1 MGTDLLRVTYVTG
14 ENMSTNDKAR
24 LELHRRLEEVLGAEE
39 ASTLMSHIPPVT
51 WDQVAT
57 KDDLRALEASLR
69 SEISVS
75 ASGLR
80 AEMADLR
87 TEMAEL
93 RTELRTDMADL
104 RTELRTE
111 MADLRTDM
119 ADLRTELH
127 TGTATLRADISN
139 AITRQTRWMLGV
151 AVALTSVMITVTQLA
166 P

>member
-1 MGTDLLRVTYVTG
+1 
-14 ENMSTNDKAR
+14 MSTNDKAR
-24 LELHRRLEEVLGAEE
+24 LELHRRLEAVLGAEE

-57 KDDLRALEASLR
+57 KDDLRALEASFR

-80 AEMADLR
+80 AETADLR

-93 RTELRTDMADL
+93 RTEI
-104 RTELRTE
+104 
-111 MADLRTDM
+111 
-119 ADLRTELH
+119 H
-127 TGTATLRADISN
+127 TGTATLRTDISD

-151 AVALTSVMITVTQLA
+151 ALALTSVMITVTQLA

>member
-24 LELHRRLEEVLGAEE
+24 LELHRRLEAVLGAEE

-87 TEMAEL
+87 TELRTDMAEL
-93 RTELRTDMADL
+93 RTGL
-104 RTELRTE
+104 
-111 MADLRTDM
+111 
-119 ADLRTELH
+119 
-127 TGTATLRADISN
+127 ATLRADISD

>member
-1 MGTDLLRVTYVTG
+1 
-14 ENMSTNDKAR
+14 MSTNDKAR
-24 LELHRRLEEVLGAEE
+24 LELHRRLESVLGAEE
-39 ASTLMSHIPPVT
+39 AMTLMSHLPPVT

-87 TEMAEL
+87 TEV
-93 RTELRTDMADL
+93 RTELSAVRTEIADL
-104 RTELRTE
+104 RTEI
-111 MADLRTDM
+111 AD
-119 ADLRTELH
+119 
-127 TGTATLRADISN
+127 
-139 AITRQTRWMLGV
+139 AILRQTRWMLGF
-151 AVALTSVMITVTQLA
+151 ALALTSVMITVTRLI

>member
-1 MGTDLLRVTYVTG
+1 
-14 ENMSTNDKAR
+14 MSTNDKAR
-24 LELHRRLEEVLGAEE
+24 LELHRRLEAVLGAEE

-87 TEMAEL
+87 TDLRTEMAEL
-93 RTELRTDMADL
+93 RTELRTEMADL
-104 RTELRTE
+104 RTE
-111 MADLRTDM
+111 LRTDM

-127 TGTATLRADISN
+127 TGTATLRADISD

>member
-1 MGTDLLRVTYVTG
+1 
-14 ENMSTNDKAR
+14 MSTNDEAR
-24 LELHRRLEEVLGAEE
+24 LELHRRLEAVLGAEE

-87 TEMAEL
+87 TDL
-93 RTELRTDMADL
+93 RTEMADL

>member
-1 MGTDLLRVTYVTG
+1 
-14 ENMSTNDKAR
+14 MSTNDKAR
-24 LELHRRLEEVLGAEE
+24 LELHRRLEAVLGAEE
-39 ASTLMSHIPPVT
+39 ASTLMSHLPPVT

-69 SEISVS
+69 SDISVS

-87 TEMAEL
+87 TELRTDMAEL
-93 RTELRTDMADL
+93 RTGLATLRTD
-104 RTELRTE
+104 
-111 MADLRTDM
+111 
-119 ADLRTELH
+119 
-127 TGTATLRADISN
+127 ISD

-151 AVALTSVMITVTQLA
+151 ALALTSVMITVTQLA